1 LIGLTFL
8 SYELQTHNFHF
19 HKISVGDKE
28 LRKKTPTTK
37 STITS
42 ITMILTTKASSLTA
56 TDTIQKVTTALSS
69 SSFTTFQNE
78 TLAQTN
84 KSLATHCAPSVMLDS
99 ALNYFYTACLDK
111 YKTI

>member
-1 LIGLTFL
+1 
-8 SYELQTHNFHF
+8 
-19 HKISVGDKE
+19 
-28 LRKKTPTTK
+28 
-37 STITS
+37 
-42 ITMILTTKASSLTA
+42 MILTTKANSLTA
-56 TDTIQKVTTALSS
+56 TDTTEKVTTALFS